1 MKECKEKMQVGG
13 CVKGTRQHAVAN
25 CEVGKKLRIMELL
38 KSGGR
43 GRVRRVLYGREGVE
57 ARVSEGL

>member
-1 MKECKEKMQVGG
+1 VKECKEVMQVGG

-25 CEVGKKLRIMELL
+25 CEVGKKLRSMELL

-43 GRVRRVLYGREGVE
+43 ERVRRGLYGVE

>member
-1 MKECKEKMQVGG
+1 MQVGG

-25 CEVGKKLRIMELL
+25 CEVGKKLRSMELL

-43 GRVRRVLYGREGVE
+43 ERVRRGLYGVE

>member
-1 MKECKEKMQVGG
+1 MESQYRWVQAGD
-13 CVKGTRQHAVAN
+13 GTRMRQHAVAN